1 MTETVLIVTT
11 DVKEAGIEIEIIN
24 FILTIS
30 MATCVWTSP
39 LSYIVS

>member
-1 MTETVLIVTT
+1 MTEIVLIVTT

-30 MATCVWTSP
+30 MAT
-39 LSYIVS
+39 